1 MTLTSLPSY
10 LDEQAFLSRL
20 NKARELSLD
29 NQYRYT
35 PHKKQTQFHDAVRQ
49 FDNVLF
55 NGGRGSGKT
64 TAGARQAIDEA
75 LIHQVGERGIVTAPT
90 YTMLKDAT
98 MHEFF
103 RWLPRH
109 RIANWNKTDK
119 VLLLTNGSEVAFR
132 SCDDPDSLRGPNRAW
147 AWMDEPRNLRTRDAF
162 DVVTAQLRPTRKLWL
177 TTTPS
182 GIFHWMYQL
191 FIENPLPKSAVIT
204 VRTSENP
211 YLPADYEHDLRT
223 QYTGMFAAQELD
235 AEWVSFE
242 GRIYDNFSLT
252 ENVTEAAEY
261 NPDLP
266 LTWGV
271 DDGYATGEGQGKA
284 SYHPRVILLGQETPI
299 GGVNIFAS
307 YYKSGELTERS
318 MSEVL
323 SWPYPKPNVAY
334 VDSSAAE
341 LKSRLWEIGI
351 QTVGGTHKVT
361 EGIKNVRRL
370 VCDGNN
376 QRLLKIH
383 PRCKELI
390 RELQYYRYDDATK
403 VAFAGEPKPLKV
415 DDHGPDA
422 LRYMTWHLRYGH

>member
-1 MTLTSLPSY
+1 MLEAIQKSRKPVTFESL
-10 LDEQAFLSRL
+10 
-20 NKARELSLD
+20 N
-29 NQYRYT
+29 YT
-35 PHKKQTQFHDAVRQ
+35 PHPKQVNFHDAVQ
-49 FDNVLF
+49 AHNYVLF

-64 TAGARQAIDEA
+64 TAGAIEA
-75 LIHQVGERGIVTAPT
+75 VMQSLVYDVGARGIVVAPT
-90 YTMLKDAT
+90 YGMLKDAT

-103 RWLPRH
+103 RWLPREY
-109 RIANWNKTDK
+109 ITNWNKTDK
-119 VLLLTNGSEVAFR
+119 VLELTNRSQVAFR
-132 SCDDPDSLRGPNRAW
+132 SADNPDTLRGPNRAW
-147 AWMDEPRNLRTRDAF
+147 AWFDEPRNIRTREVF
-162 DVVTAQLRPTRKLWL
+162 DIVTAQLRPTRKLWL

-182 GIFHWMYQL
+182 GIFHWMYEL
-191 FIENPLPKSAVIT
+191 FIENPLPDSEVIT
-204 VRTSENP
+204 VRTAENP
-211 YLPADYEHDLRT
+211 HVPPDFDALLRT

-252 ENVTEAAEY
+252 ENVTEDAEY
-261 NPDLP
+261 NPNLP
-266 LTWGV
+266 ITWGV

-318 MSEVL
+318 ISEVL
-323 SWPYPKPNVAY
+323 SWPYNRPGVAY
-334 VDSSAAE
+334 VDSSAVE
-341 LKSRLWEIGI
+341 LKARLWELSI

-361 EGIKNVRRL
+361 EGIKNLRRL
-370 VCDGNN
+370 ICDGNN

-383 PRCKELI
+383 PRNKELI
-390 RELQYYRYDDATK
+390 RELQLYRYDDAAK
-403 VAFAGEPKPLKV
+403 VATVGEPKPLKV